1 MQLPPYTPGGV
12 VLLMRMLMMQDWQG
26 RISTIREILQKLN
39 DDFGMATQI

>member
-1 MQLPPYTPGGV
+1 
-12 VLLMRMLMMQDWQG
+12 MRMLMMQDWQG